1 MDNVFLKERKVLGMK
16 EIGKIRLKKVMAS
29 IHGKMEENTKEHTKM
44 IKGRVKVSWS
54 IMRIKNI
61 KEVGK
66 TDSSMELDPFILE
79 MKKSQENG
87 LRANIKVLNDS
98 LTFYFNEIFFK

>member
-1 MDNVFLKERKVLGMK
+1 
-16 EIGKIRLKKVMAS
+16 
-29 IHGKMEENTKEHTKM
+29 
-44 IKGRVKVSWS
+44 
-54 IMRIKNI
+54 MRIKNI

-66 TDSSMELDPFILE
+66 TDLNMELDPFILE